1 MMPYHIAHDIKG
13 CSGYAV
19 VKNSDG
25 KIMGCHKTKAEAV
38 AQLRALEAN
47 EADKFWGGT
56 FTIKK
61 FNAV

>member
-1 MMPYHIAHDIKG
+1 MPYHIAHDIEG

-25 KIMGCHKTKAEAV
+25 KIMGCHKTKSEAV
-38 AQLRALEAN
+38 DQLRALEAS
-47 EADKFWGGT
+47 EADKFWGGN

-61 FNAV
+61 F